1 VNILGIE
8 TSCDETAAAVVR
20 DGTTLLSNVIVSQID
35 IHRDF
40 GGVVPEVA
48 ARSHIEVMLPTIDKA
63 LADAFST
70 GAQTT
75 DNHAGS
81 SSASDPWSQ
90 IDAIA
95 VAHGPGLKGS
105 LLIGTLT
112 ARTLALVKNTPLYP
126 INHVEA
132 HTYANFITE
141 TAEREGLAMT
151 NADLPVH
158 RPEFPLLSLTVSG
171 GHTQLVLF
179 HDHGDYEL
187 LGSTRDDAAGEAFD
201 KVSVMLGLGYPGGP
215 AIAAAAEHGDPH
227 AFPFPKAKIANS
239 RDFSFSGLKTAV
251 LRHLQE
257 LIQADYAFPS
267 FELASHLT
275 TEQINDAAASFQ
287 RVAAETLVD
296 QTLEV
301 YHTHQPR
308 SVVIAGGVAANQ
320 ELRQQLADRLPVDIE
335 YAPTGLCTDNA
346 AMIASRG
353 YFGTHV
359 DEPINPHQVEV
370 VPSLRM

>member
-1 VNILGIE
+1 
-8 TSCDETAAAVVR
+8 
-20 DGTTLLSNVIVSQID
+20 
-35 IHRDF
+35 
-40 GGVVPEVA
+40 
-48 ARSHIEVMLPTIDKA
+48 MLPTIDKA

-151 NADLPVH
+151 NADLPVQ